1 MFSVMLHI
9 FLSLKNVN
17 GAYIICSLNNL
28 TIMFEFPFRLQNLY
42 LVKSEQ
48 FVTFEIT
55 SEPFY
60 VKFIFFKSYI
70 CESES
75 SMFSIQSHC
84 CIKDMKEMTFL
95 GFFN

>member
-1 MFSVMLHI
+1 
-9 FLSLKNVN
+9 
-17 GAYIICSLNNL
+17 
-28 TIMFEFPFRLQNLY
+28 MFEFPFRLQNLY

-55 SEPFY
+55 LPFY
-60 VKFIFFKSYI
+60 GKFIFFKSYI

-84 CIKDMKEMTFL
+84 CIKDMKEMSFL
-95 GFFN
+95 FCFFLTDRRSAMKGWSKQKESHSASFLLSIFLH